1 LLYTHPAHWSD
12 ELIQAIAQN
21 DKVCRYIDMPL
32 QHIHPRLLKVMQRE
46 TSSEHIENLIDRI
59 RAGIP
64 GIAIRTTFIVGFPG
78 ETDEEFD
85 YLIDFIERRRFERLG
100 VFTYSQEEGSKAAK
114 MEGQV
119 PAKVRQKRYAKAM
132 RVQQRIAKEI
142 AGAQVGSV
150 LRVLSETDSV
160 ARGPWDAPDID
171 GRVFL
176 DRPVVPG
183 TFVDVKVTKA
193 QVYDL
198 VATPISA

>member
-1 LLYTHPAHWSD
+1 
-12 ELIQAIAQN
+12 
-21 DKVCRYIDMPL
+21 MPL

-46 TSSEHIENLIDRI
+46 TTSEHIEDLIDRI

-114 MEGQV
+114 MEGQI
-119 PAKVRQKRYAKAM
+119 PTKVRQKRYARAM
-132 RVQQRIAKEI
+132 KVQQRIAKEI
-142 AGAQVGSV
+142 AHSQVGKV

-160 ARGPWDAPDID
+160 ARGAWDAPDID

-183 TFVDVKVTKA
+183 VFVNVKVTKA

-198 VATPISA
+198 VATPV